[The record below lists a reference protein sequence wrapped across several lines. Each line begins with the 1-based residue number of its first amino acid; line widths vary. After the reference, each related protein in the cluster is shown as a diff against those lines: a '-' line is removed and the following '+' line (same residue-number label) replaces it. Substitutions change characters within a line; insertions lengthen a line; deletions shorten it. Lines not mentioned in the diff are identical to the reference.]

1 MTTSYTRK
9 QNIANFFQTLN
20 FVALFQIRNHL
31 DFLLTET
38 HFTESDISSYPRVF
52 INSLEKIKA
61 RLEEL
66 ATLKYV
72 PKRLYII
79 CLEKKRYLQI
89 IEKHCQDINDE
100 IVWENFRKIERRIK
114 EK

>member
-1 MTTSYTRK
+1 M
-9 QNIANFFQTLN
+9 
-20 FVALFQIRNHL
+20 
-31 DFLLTET
+31 DFLLNET
-38 HFTESDISSYPRVF
+38 HFTEDDISSYPRVF
-52 INSLEKIKA
+52 MNSLEKLRI

-79 CLEKKRYLQI
+79 CLEQKRYLEI
-89 IEKHCQDINDE
+89 IEKHCRCINDE
-100 IVWENFRKIERRIK
+100 SVWINFRKIERRIK